1 MMRLKMRHL
10 RHPFRAATALKNL
23 GVAYIDQRCFV
34 SRSKRRF
41 QSDPRY
47 NLQNVTNGFVSRFD
61 DSIDDTDVLNR
72 ICTAYVK
79 TCHDMQSVSTTY
91 HATSWW
97 QQVRDASLCPVM
109 QALQTRDI
117 HALSMMYRNFFRDA
131 CASGL
136 IALPHGVS
144 RLGWGVPADIYK
156 QFYLGDALYRLD
168 YWADQ
173 TDGLF
178 TLRDL
183 AGPPIG
189 NPFGV
194 VIDGVLVRTGAEYQ
208 HYCAQ
213 KICRLNGF
221 APGTFVEIGGGFGGT
236 AYYLLRDQGKIKYLN
251 FDVPESIALASYY
264 LLRAFPELRF
274 LLYGEKELTEK
285 EIAAADV
292 VLMPVF
298 EIGKLASQSVDVT
311 FSSHA
316 MSDLSDENLGVYLE
330 TIGRITK
337 HYFFYIGNSQGAH
350 ALSQLAK
357 QNHAMYM
364 VASLSSGWHRH
375 KYGSASEIECLYSM
389 NGSSRHEL
397 RTVAMGAASR

>member
-1 MMRLKMRHL
+1 M
-10 RHPFRAATALKNL
+10 T
-23 GVAYIDQRCFV
+23 YIGSRYFV

-61 DSIDDTDVLNR
+61 DSIDDTAVLNR
-72 ICTAYVK
+72 ICTAYLK
-79 TCHDMQSVSTTY
+79 ACNQMECVSTTY
-91 HATSWW
+91 HATQWW
-97 QQVRDASLCPVM
+97 QQVRDASLRPVM
-109 QALQTRDI
+109 QALLKRDL

-144 RLGWGVPADIYK
+144 RMGWGLPTDIYRRY
-156 QFYLGDALYRLD
+156 YLGDALYRLD

-173 TDGLF
+173 TDRLF

-183 AGPPIG
+183 EGPQIG

-194 VIDGVLVRTGAEYQ
+194 IIDGILVSTGAEYQ
-208 HYCAQ
+208 HYCAY
-213 KICRLNGF
+213 KILRLNGVV
-221 APGTFVEIGGGFGGT
+221 PSTIVEIGGGFGGT
-236 AYYLLRDQGKIKYLN
+236 AYYLLRDQRKIKYLD

-298 EIGKLASQSVDVT
+298 EIAKLPSQSADVT

-316 MSDLSDENLGVYLE
+316 LSDLADENLDVYLKS
-330 TIGRITK
+330 ILRITK
-337 HYFFYIGNSQGAH
+337 HHFLYIGNFRGAQ
-350 ALSQLAK
+350 AITRLAN
-357 QNHAMYM
+357 QNHAMCM
-364 VASLSSGWHRH
+364 VASLSSDWHRH
-375 KYGSASEIECLYSM
+375 KYRGASEIECLYAI
-389 NGSSRHEL
+389 N
-397 RTVAMGAASR
+397 AS

>member
-1 MMRLKMRHL
+1 MRHL
-10 RHPFRAATALKNL
+10 RHPFRAAIALKNL
-23 GVAYIDQRCFV
+23 SVAYIDLRHFV
-34 SRSKRRF
+34 SRSKNRF
-41 QSDPRY
+41 QNDPRY
-47 NLQNVTNGFVSRFD
+47 DIQNVKNGFVSRFD

-72 ICTAYVK
+72 ICTAYQK
-79 TCHDMQSVSTTY
+79 ACHQMQSVSTTY
-91 HATSWW
+91 HATPWW
-97 QQVRDASLCPVM
+97 QQVRDVSLRPVM
-109 QALQTRDI
+109 QALQTRNI

-131 CASGL
+131 CAGGL
-136 IALPHGVS
+136 IASPQGVS
-144 RLGWGVPADIYK
+144 RMGWGALADIYR
-156 QFYLGDALYRLD
+156 QYYLGDALYRLD

-194 VIDGVLVRTGAEYQ
+194 VIDGVLVRTGAEYH

-213 KICRLNGF
+213 KMLRLNDSV
-221 APGTFVEIGGGFGGT
+221 PSTVVEIGGGFGGT
-236 AYYLLRDQGKIKYLN
+236 AYYLLRDREKIKYLN

-264 LLRAFPELRF
+264 LLMAFPELRF

-298 EIGKLASQSVDVT
+298 EIGKLPSQSVDVT

-316 MSDLSDENLGVYLE
+316 MSDLVDEILDLYLK
-330 TIGRITK
+330 TIARITK
-337 HYFFYIGNSQGAH
+337 HYFLHIGNSRGAH
-350 ALSQLAK
+350 AISQRVN
-357 QNHAMYM
+357 QSQAMYM
-364 VASLSSGWHRH
+364 VASRSSGWHLH
-375 KYGSASEIECLYSM
+375 KYRGETEIECLYSM
-389 NGSSRHEL
+389 NEVSSRHEF
-397 RTVAMGAASR
+397 RTVAIGAASR